1 MLTFLLRN
9 LELIF
14 TAAGLLVILGITQ
27 LVHPA
32 GFNSWEVAAITS
44 ILVGVIHGVLFW
56 VVRQRQRLVR
66 RHALEDAKR
75 MLRDIII
82 NQLAIIRIDAE
93 LQNLAAKSDT
103 VAAFKRLEAAVDIID
118 EALNNIS
125 EESLARWRSRY
136 DVPTPP
142 FAE

>member
-1 MLTFLLRN
+1 MRSDIDFDR
-9 LELIF
+9 IDQS
-14 TAAGLLVILGITQ
+14 GLAQPGRA
-27 LVHPA
+27 H
-32 GFNSWEVAAITS
+32 
-44 ILVGVIHGVLFW
+44 
-56 VVRQRQRLVR
+56 
-66 RHALEDAKR
+66 D
-75 MLRDIII
+75 

-103 VAAFKRLEAAVDIID
+103 VAAFNRLEAAVDIID